1 MCPSPSLSDRLFRRR
16 PARWFLCDGCW
27 RTKRSWVPMSARL
40 TCAGDL
46 TKEEGALVSKV
57 WQEGERLYR
66 DLPWRNTCDPYAIM
80 LSEIMLQQTQVAR
93 VRNYW
98 DRFLGLFP
106 TIDALAS
113 AETSLV
119 LEMWQGLGYNRRALA
134 LKSCAEVCSQ
144 RYGGELPRSREELV
158 ALPGIGSATAG
169 GILAFAHNEP
179 AVYLETNVRTV
190 FLHELFPEKDQ
201 VPDKEIAPHVQRTCS
216 LDNPRGWYYA
226 LLDYGNY
233 LKSTLP
239 NPSRRSKH
247 HSRQSTFEGSRRQ
260 KRAELVR
267 VVLAQRDVSL
277 EGLQDALCGFEAAHG
292 RPEPDPELTRSIA
305 EDLVKE
311 GFFAKDGN
319 RYRAV

>member
-1 MCPSPSLSDRLFRRR
+1 MESH
-16 PARWFLCDGCW
+16 
-27 RTKRSWVPMSARL
+27 RTWSS
-40 TCAGDL
+40 DL
-46 TKEEGALVSKV
+46 TEQEMALVPKVWEEGR
-57 WQEGERLYR
+57 RLYR
-66 DLPWRNTCDPYAIM
+66 DLPWRNTRDPYAVM
-80 LSEIMLQQTQVAR
+80 LSEIMLQQTQVSR
-93 VRNYW
+93 VQRYW
-98 DRFLGLFP
+98 GRFMELFP

-144 RYGGELPRSREELV
+144 RYGGSLPHSREELI
-158 ALPGIGSATAG
+158 ALPGIGPATAG
-169 GILAFAHNEP
+169 GIRAFAYNEP
-179 AVYLETNVRTV
+179 EVYLETNVRTV
-190 FLHELFPEKDQ
+190 FLHELFPGREQ
-201 VPDKEIAPHVQRTCS
+201 VPDREIFPHVQRTCS
-216 LDNPRGWYYA
+216 LDDPRGWYYA
-226 LLDYGNY
+226 LLDYGSH

-267 VVLAQRDVSL
+267 VVLAQREVSL
-277 EGLQDALCGFEAAHG
+277 GGLQAALFEFETAHG
-292 RPEPDPELTRSIA
+292 RPEPELELTRSIA
-305 EDLVKE
+305 DDLVKE

>member
-1 MCPSPSLSDRLFRRR
+1 
-16 PARWFLCDGCW
+16 
-27 RTKRSWVPMSARL
+27 MSARG

-46 TKEEGALVSKV
+46 TKEERKLVSKV
-57 WQEGERLYR
+57 WEEGERLYR
-66 DLPWRNTCDPYAIM
+66 DLPWRNTRDPYAIM
-80 LSEIMLQQTQVAR
+80 LSEIMLQQTQVGR
-93 VRNYW
+93 VQNYW

-144 RYGGELPRSREELV
+144 RYGGELPRSREGLV
-158 ALPGIGSATAG
+158 ALPGIGPATAG

-190 FLHELFPEKDQ
+190 FLHHLFPGRDQ
-201 VPDKEIAPHVQRTCS
+201 VSDREISPYVQRTCS

-226 LLDYGNY
+226 LLDYGSF

-267 VVLAQRDVSL
+267 VVLAQRKVTL
-277 EGLQDALCGFEAAHG
+277 EGLHGALAEFEAAHG
-292 RPEPDPELTRSIA
+292 RPEPELELTRSIA
-305 EDLVKE
+305 DDLVKE

-319 RYRAV
+319 RYRAI

>member
-1 MCPSPSLSDRLFRRR
+1 MGVHR
-16 PARWFLCDGCW
+16 
-27 RTKRSWVPMSARL
+27 

-46 TKEEGALVSKV
+46 TKEEAALVSKV
-57 WQEGERLYR
+57 WEEGRRRYR
-66 DLPWRNTCDPYAIM
+66 DLPWRNTRDPYAIM

-93 VRNYW
+93 VQKYW
-98 DRFLGLFP
+98 ARFLDLFP

-113 AETSLV
+113 AETPLV

-134 LKSCAEVCSQ
+134 LKRCAEVCS
-144 RYGGELPRSREELV
+144 RDYGGILPRSREELV
-158 ALPGIGSATAG
+158 ALPGIGPATAG
-169 GILAFAHNEP
+169 GILAFAYNEP
-179 AVYLETNVRTV
+179 GVYLETNVRTV
-190 FLHELFPEKDQ
+190 FLHELFPDRDQ
-201 VPDKEIAPHVQRTCS
+201 VPDKEIAPHVERTCS

-226 LLDYGNY
+226 LLDYGNF

-267 VVLAQRDVSL
+267 VLLAQRDVSL
-277 EGLQDALCGFEAAHG
+277 DDLQAALAEFEAAHG
-292 RPEPDPELTRSIA
+292 RQEPELELTCSIA

-311 GFFAKDGN
+311 GFFVKVGD
-319 RYRAV
+319 RYSAG